1 MKIKEIT
8 ENFKVT
14 NSSPEKVEISS
25 ADGNTKITAPP
36 TAIQQDPSK
45 PNTGMLDLSKV
56 NLGQTGQSQPPQ
68 AQGQTP
74 PAGQPAPAGQMGDQQ
89 SQAAPE
95 QTPPAGQTP
104 QAAPGQTPP
113 AGQPA
118 PQQQAQLPKVGS
130 EIELPDNIGS
140 TIQSETFDD
149 KKDPDLIA
157 SGKNGDIDGDETN
170 DFIKD
175 VTDDDKVY
183 NSGRSQRNVVQP
195 DPIKESEELIAMLT
209 IAGLR

>member
-8 ENFKVT
+8 ENFKIT
-14 NSSPEKVEISS
+14 SSSPDKVEIAS

-56 NLGQTGQSQPPQ
+56 NLGQPGQPQPPQ

-74 PAGQPAPAGQMGDQQ
+74 PTGQMGDQQ
-89 SQAAPE
+89 GQP
-95 QTPPAGQTP
+95 QPAGQTP
-104 QAAPGQTPP
+104 PTGQAPQPIPGQTPP
-113 AGQPA
+113 AGQPPA
-118 PQQQAQLPKVGS
+118 ADQQQAQLPKVGS

-157 SGKNGDIDGDETN
+157 SGENGDIDGDET
-170 DFIKD
+170 DSFIKD
-175 VTDDDKVY
+175 ITNDDEVY
-183 NSGRSQRNVVQP
+183 KSGRSGRTVVQP

>member
-1 MKIKEIT
+1 MG
-8 ENFKVT
+8 
-14 NSSPEKVEISS
+14 
-25 ADGNTKITAPP
+25 D
-36 TAIQQDPSK
+36 Q
-45 PNTGMLDLSKV
+45 
-56 NLGQTGQSQPPQ
+56 QSQSAP
-68 AQGQTP
+68 GQTP
-74 PAGQPAPAGQMGDQQ
+74 PAGQQ
-89 SQAAPE
+89 
-95 QTPPAGQTP
+95 P
-104 QAAPGQTPP
+104 QAASGQTPP

-149 KKDPDLIA
+149 KDDADLIA
-157 SGKNGDIDGDETN
+157 SGKNGDIDGEKTDNFINDITN
-170 DFIKD
+170 DD
-175 VTDDDKVY
+175 EVY